1 MIRIMAYEKYKHLR
15 RYFRFGPTGCSDNT
29 DSIYKIRD
37 LITLLNSKFGKYYGA
52 CEWISID
59 EGMIPFNGKV
69 RFKIFNPQKPTK
81 WGIKEYVLTDAS
93 VPYTFKIKLHDGM
106 DDADEENE

>member
-1 MIRIMAYEKYKHLR
+1 M
-15 RYFRFGPTGCSDNT
+15 
-29 DSIYKIRD
+29 RD
-37 LITLLNSKFGKYYGA
+37 LIVLLNSKFGKYYGA
-52 CEWISID
+52 SEWISID

-69 RFKIFNPQKPTK
+69 KFKIYNPQKPTK

-106 DDADEENE
+106 DDVEDDNEQSEVTRGKINNLVLNLM